1 MKGELPVHV
10 RAVPAQNI
18 YPFTNHLAMQ
28 ALLLPIIFLTAI
40 AASLTICLGRNAL
53 TYSAAAMKRQKLK
66 EIGRDYRYFLLGK
79 TALTATNFWCMDWI
93 SSG

>member
-1 MKGELPVHV
+1 MHV

-28 ALLLPIIFLTAI
+28 ALLLPIIFFNGNCSIPDNLPWEERVNLFCRGYEEAK
-40 AASLTICLGRNAL
+40 AEGD
-53 TYSAAAMKRQKLK
+53 RQGLQV
-66 EIGRDYRYFLLGK
+66 FLLGK